1 MQTFGI
7 LPRLEKG
14 SSETYQNTPFYHCF
28 PAAFIMELNTTQEEN
43 PQSQAPLTGFRKFRY
58 QVFDIIDNEET
69 SDWRSQ
75 LVDSIIM
82 VLILLSLIATVAE
95 SYESVKQAYGWY
107 FDTFEDI
114 TLVIFVAEYLL
125 RLFTADFKFK
135 DSSSYPA
142 AGLNFM
148 RSGSG
153 VIDLLAIF
161 PLLAQFI
168 IPYFADFDLRLIR
181 ILKVTRMMRILK
193 LSNFTASVIVVGD
206 VFYEK
211 RYELGTTLFTT
222 FVVMLVASTLL
233 YYIEHDHPYN
243 VQNGKFTDIVSTMWW
258 AVATLTTVGYGD
270 IYPVTGW
277 GQFAGSCI
285 AILGL
290 GVVALP
296 TGIIGAAFIE
306 KIENQKEEERLAKE
320 ALLAQIRAEEA
331 AKEAESEEAQLKAL
345 QEQAKASG
353 GADHTL
359 CTSMFGRE
367 FVFCPYCGIPLE
379 HHHHHKH

>member
-1 MQTFGI
+1 MSQQPSATAEE
-7 LPRLEKG
+7 P
-14 SSETYQNTPFYHCF
+14 
-28 PAAFIMELNTTQEEN
+28 QE
-43 PQSQAPLTGFRKFRY
+43 PQYTGFKKFRY
-58 QVFDIIDNEET
+58 NVFDVIDNEET

-95 SYESVKQAYGWY
+95 SFDSVKQAYGWY
-107 FDTFEDI
+107 FDVFEDV
-114 TLVIFVAEYLL
+114 TLVIFVTEYLL
-125 RLFTADFKFK
+125 RVFTADFKFR
-135 DSSSYPA
+135 DSTSLFD
-142 AGLNFM
+142 AGFRFV

-153 VIDLLAIF
+153 IIDLLAIF
-161 PLLAQFI
+161 PLLAQLV

-243 VQNGKFTDIVSTMWW
+243 VENGKFTNIISTMWW

-270 IYPVTGW
+270 IYPITAW

-320 ALLAQIRAEEA
+320 ALLAQIRAEEE
-331 AKEAESEEAQLKAL
+331 AKEEAEEEAELKAL
-345 QEQAKASG
+345 QAQAKAD

-359 CTSMFGRE
+359 CAGMFGRE
-367 FVFCPYCGIPLE
+367 FIYCPYCGIPME
-379 HHHHHKH
+379 HHHQHHHHRS